1 MYTCQ
6 SACAHC
12 LARALGQVPAITD
25 LALHSPACPDP
36 GCRGS
41 GHLSHQEAW
50 PGIGF
55 LSGELQTPWEPS
67 HSHSGP
73 REHWCLQY
81 CPYSSPRAF
90 ASIYFFPPQLPLCQ
104 SLVLNPSLLG
114 GASRYC
120 SGICMTQPLLFLI
133 CFSEQNT

>member
-1 MYTCQ
+1 MSTCH
-6 SACAHC
+6 SSSTRC
-12 LARALGQVPAITD
+12 LARALGQASVITD

-41 GHLSHQEAW
+41 GHLSHQEVW
-50 PGIGF
+50 PGISSF
-55 LSGELQTPWEPS
+55 LESWRPHVNYPHRGPIEL
-67 HSHSGP
+67 
-73 REHWCLQY
+73 WCLQY

-114 GASRYC
+114 GAPRYC
-120 SGICMTQPLLFLI
+120 SDICGTQSSPFLV
-133 CFSEQNT
+133 CSSEQTT